1 MGTAGN
7 SPMQTEAVAHDA
19 LLHASRRVDWRFLL
33 PRPDL
38 GRVAYIGESDPELI
52 QSLQVFSDELSVS
65 QSSTANGRESSFDLV
80 VMRNATLA
88 DLEAGRELLNPGA
101 WLYVEVDRPQQF
113 KRARAA
119 RSARGYARSLRKLG
133 LVDVS
138 AYVHWPDFSS
148 CRAIFPL
155 EDAVAVRY
163 GLQRGRVN
171 SARLVTR
178 LARLLALTHQLA
190 HFVPCA
196 SVVGR
201 APSSGEEGAR

>member
-1 MGTAGN
+1 
-7 SPMQTEAVAHDA
+7 MQTEAVAHDA

-38 GRVAYIGESDPELI
+38 GRVAYIGERDPELI
-52 QSLQVFSDELSVS
+52 ESLQVFSDELSVS

-80 VMRNATLA
+80 VIRNATLA

-101 WLYVEVDRPQQF
+101 WLYVEVERPQRR

-119 RSARGYARSLRKLG
+119 RSARGYAQSLRKLG

-148 CRAIFPL
+148 CRAIVPL

-163 GLQRGRVN
+163 GLERGQVN
-171 SARLVTR
+171 SARLVMR